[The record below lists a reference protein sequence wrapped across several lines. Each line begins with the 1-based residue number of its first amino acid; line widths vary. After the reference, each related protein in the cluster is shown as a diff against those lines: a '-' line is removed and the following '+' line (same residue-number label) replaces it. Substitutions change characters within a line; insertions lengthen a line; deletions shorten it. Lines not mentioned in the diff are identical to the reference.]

1 MKHYV
6 LPKSELIS
14 VCGVSAEYLRGFG
27 SGGPVICKWFAEFR
41 TGFMMSIEDDGTSRR
56 SKETFIDENIKT
68 KNSITSIDLKMKFI
82 EVADTLKNVAN
93 YYANPM

>member
-41 TGFMMSIEDDGTSRR
+41 TGFMI
-56 SKETFIDENIKT
+56 
-68 KNSITSIDLKMKFI
+68 
-82 EVADTLKNVAN
+82 
-93 YYANPM
+93 